1 MKRIV
6 FRVEKLLG
14 IAATRHR
21 RPQGITRVSDLV
33 LARIGIVDARH
44 ARRRAAD
51 ERAEQERL
59 RECKLHQVMFRF
71 VPASAPA
78 PAPAPVAAPAP
89 APVLAPVPAPAQQLQ
104 ITIMELHL

>member
-6 FRVEKLLG
+6 FRVEKFLG

-21 RPQGITRVSDLV
+21 RPRGITRVSDLV

-51 ERAEQERL
+51 DRAGRERS
-59 RECKLHQVMFRF
+59 RECKLHRVMFRF
-71 VPASAPA
+71 A
-78 PAPAPVAAPAP
+78 PAPAPVAAPTLDPAP
-89 APVLAPVPAPAQQLQ
+89 APA
-104 ITIMELHL
+104 